1 MITHHSLSPLLG
13 VALLAAANL
22 TTHAQTWTTV
32 FDSSR
37 AGIAGVCGD
46 IGTDAAGNVCA
57 AGRYIADNGSS
68 VAVVQRSGDG
78 GNSWELMDQY
88 AEPGLNYAHN
98 RAFAAAPAGAPP
110 DVAGHLFAGGNLNNL
125 LPNST
130 YEFNTLWFIRE
141 WSRNPLT
148 DKWEWS
154 TADDYSALD
163 VGETSCADILVT
175 PSGDVFATGGGGP
188 GWVVRKRAAN
198 ASTFTTVYPDST
210 GQTAGGS
217 WDMAYHPAYGVFVVG
232 EANGIWTVRRSTNNG
247 ATWSTVDS
255 FFPEREWTSGIANC
269 ILAAQSKI
277 HVVGS
282 AYNASTKKNHWVVRT
297 SSDGGLTWSIT
308 DMAVTGTS
316 AMAVGI
322 VENVSTTSTNLFVC
336 GRIAGTAGDLRWVV
350 RKGVPGTKT
359 VKQGKRLVMVETM
372 TWTTID
378 PGYQLAAGRS
388 AQPNAISTDAEGNLY
403 VGGRADD
410 DDAVPR
416 WIVRKLPAQ

>member
-1 MITHHSLSPLLG
+1 MKTHYALSRRLG

-22 TTHAQTWTTV
+22 TTHAQNWTNV

-37 AGIAGVCGD
+37 SGIAGVCGD
-46 IGTDAAGNVCA
+46 IGTDAAGEVVYA
-57 AGRYIADNGSS
+57 AGRYIADDGSS
-68 VAVVQRSGDG
+68 VAAVQRSGDG

-98 RAFAAAPAGAPP
+98 RAFAADPITGN
-110 DVAGHLFAGGNLNNL
+110 LFAGGNLNNL

-141 WSRNPLT
+141 WSPVT
-148 DKWEWS
+148 GTWS
-154 TADDYSALD
+154 TADGYSALD

-175 PSGDVFATGGGGP
+175 PSGDVYATGGGGP

-198 ASTFTTVYPDST
+198 ASAFTTVYPDST

-217 WDMAYHPAYGVFVVG
+217 SDMAYHPAYGVFVAG
-232 EANGIWTVRRSTNNG
+232 EANGIWTVRRSASG
-247 ATWSTVDS
+247 EPDTWTTVDS
-255 FFPEREWTSGIANC
+255 FYTQREWIGGRAIC
-269 ILAAQSKI
+269 ILATPSKI

-282 AYNASTKKNHWVVRT
+282 AYNASTKKNHWVVRS

-388 AQPNAISTDAEGNLY
+388 AQPNAISTDADGNLY

-410 DDAVPR
+410 AAAVPR